1 MVSQEKHF
9 NVLSKSE
16 GLCAVADLRVKQNEP
31 LTPHLDTSRV

>member
-16 GLCAVADLRVKQNEP
+16 ELCALADLRVKQNEP